1 MRLAEFMIL
10 LCLLSLASLCSD
22 AVATRTVFFMT
33 DADGAKK
40 RSSNETFEA
49 KRLHFHSEQCSN
61 SEKYNHSSVDDK
73 RVVPTGSNPLHNK

>member
-1 MRLAEFMIL
+1 MEFRAINEVVEG
-10 LCLLSLASLCSD
+10 SD
-22 AVATRTVFFMT
+22 RRVATRTVFFMT

-40 RSSNETFEA
+40 RSSNEAFEA
-49 KRLHFHSEQCSN
+49 KRLHFRSEQCSN